1 LALVQ
6 ELFYDSASIEG
17 CWMDEDIDVNVVVVA
32 VVVVN
37 SVVVT

>member
-17 CWMDEDIDVNVVVVA
+17 CWMDEDIDVNVVVA